1 MHFAP
6 VGNPEH
12 ERLTAELKP
21 FVGEVLIVKFEDAPA
36 VTVALVGET
45 PNGKIGR
52 VPTAGLSRYERC
64 EYPVHFR
71 HAAGCQ
77 I

>member
-1 MHFAP
+1 MENTHFAP

-21 FVGEVLIVKFEDAPA
+21 FVGEALTVKFEEAPA

-45 PNGKIGR
+45 LREKSGVFP
-52 VPTAGLSRYERC
+52 PLA
-64 EYPVHFR
+64 
-71 HAAGCQ
+71 
-77 I
+77 

>member
-1 MHFAP
+1 VENMHFAP

-45 PNGKIGR
+45 LTEKSGVFP
-52 VPTAGLSRYERC
+52 PLA
-64 EYPVHFR
+64 
-71 HAAGCQ
+71 
-77 I
+77 

>member
-45 PNGKIGR
+45 LTEKSGVFP
-52 VPTAGLSRYERC
+52 PLA
-64 EYPVHFR
+64 
-71 HAAGCQ
+71 
-77 I
+77 